1 MTQPPKQCRRSGI
14 TLLELVGVFAIG
26 SLILAISTNVI
37 VNMLRMENQT
47 REQVVQVESVSRLT
61 DQFRQDIRDAREVQL
76 SDPLS
81 NRLLINHETEQQIEY
96 ALEGRSL
103 VRTEKRGDE
112 RIRREGFRLPRDT
125 RVIWERVENNG
136 RTYFRMRFS
145 PKRRFAMIVVAEQEL
160 TPIVA
165 VTDGEVEP

>member
-26 SLILAISTNVI
+26 SLIFAISTNVI

-81 NRLLINHETEQQIEY
+81 NRLLINQETEQQIEY

-145 PKRRFAMIVVAEQEL
+145 PERRFAMIVVAEREL